1 MINEGLLQYVPG
13 CENGDA
19 PYSQELI
26 GGGKV
31 NRSFLVRT
39 RRGRFVVRLNE
50 STALDPGLDRERELL
65 VQGAAASA
73 GIAPQIV
80 HVGADRS
87 CLITEYL
94 EGRLWTPHY
103 FTRMRDLRSLGAR
116 LKMLHSVVPPAI
128 ARFDPMASA
137 RKYADQ
143 ILRNDPADAAR
154 IGNLLERG
162 EEALRRSGSRERSP
176 RIVHSDLHHG
186 NVLTADRIY
195 FIDWEFAHLGDP
207 LWDLACI
214 QAYYPRSAA
223 HGALLLEASG
233 LAEQAVTELELSELT
248 RVFNLLTYLWYRS
261 RRATRSVPSADLQL
275 EAAALRGLFALAPE
289 TQPRHTSAAHL
300 HAETGMVKGNG
311 DVAGD

>member
-1 MINEGLLQYVPG
+1 MINDALLQYVPG

-19 PYSQELI
+19 PFSQELI

-50 STALDPGLDRERELL
+50 STALDPGLDRERELR
-65 VQGAAASA
+65 VQAAAA
-73 GIAPQIV
+73 GAGLAPQIV
-80 HVGADRS
+80 HVSSDRS

-103 FTRMRDLRSLGAR
+103 FTRMRDLRALGAR
-116 LKMLHSVVPPAI
+116 LKMLHAVTPPSI

-137 RKYADQ
+137 RRYAEV
-143 ILRNDPADAAR
+143 ILRSDPADSAR

-162 EEALRRSGSRERSP
+162 EEALQRSGSRERAA
-176 RIVHSDLHHG
+176 RIVHSDLHHA

-214 QAYYPRSAA
+214 LAYYPRAAA

-233 LAEQAVTELELSELT
+233 LAEQAVTEIELSELA
-248 RVFNLLTYLWYRS
+248 RVFSLLTYLWYRN
-261 RRATRSVPSADLQL
+261 RRAVRSVPAADLQL

-289 TQPRHTSAAHL
+289 TQPRHTSAAIL
-300 HAETGMVKGNG
+300 TGTVKGNG

>member
-1 MINEGLLQYVPG
+1 MINEGLLQFIPG
-13 CENGDA
+13 CENGDT

-50 STALDPGLDRERELL
+50 SSALDPGLDRERELL
-65 VQGAAASA
+65 VQGAAANA

-80 HVGADRS
+80 HASPDRS

-116 LKMLHSVVPPAI
+116 LKMLHSVTPPPI
-128 ARFDPMASA
+128 ARFDPLASA
-137 RKYADQ
+137 RRYADA
-143 ILRNDPADAAR
+143 IIRNDPADAAR
-154 IGNLLERG
+154 IGNLLERA
-162 EEALRRSGSRERSP
+162 EEALLRSGSRERAA

-195 FIDWEFAHLGDP
+195 LIDWEFAHLGDP

-214 QAYYPRSAA
+214 LAYYPRAAA
-223 HGALLLEASG
+223 HGGLLLEASG

-248 RVFNLLTYLWYRS
+248 RVFSLLTYLWYRT
-261 RRATRSVPSADLQL
+261 RRTVRAVPAADLQL
-275 EAAALRGLFALAPE
+275 EAAALRGLFALAPDA
-289 TQPRHTSAAHL
+289 QPRHTSAAL
-300 HAETGMVKGNG
+300 LTGTVKGNG